1 MIGPREGRDYDT
13 QIELLHQCVSMARTT
28 LVHEEGQQRMGLE
41 SGSQFMVHQAKG
53 TTPGAPQTM
62 LD

>member
-28 LVHEEGQQRMGLE
+28 LVHEEG
-41 SGSQFMVHQAKG
+41 
-53 TTPGAPQTM
+53 
-62 LD
+62 